1 MMPANIVAIADAI
14 TAELNG
20 NTFSQ
25 PFTAQRLYLP
35 IYDLKTMS
43 ELKVSVVPKGLSTSS
58 LDRSRDNF
66 DYQIDVGIQKKTKN
80 EMATIDAMMLLVE
93 EISDYLRANPLA
105 SYPNAR
111 FISVENNQIYAPDH
125 LETMMQ
131 FTSVL
136 TLTYRLWR

>member
-20 NTFSQ
+20 NAFNQ
-25 PFTAQRLYLP
+25 PFTAQRQYLP

-43 ELKVSVVPKGLSTSS
+43 ELKVSVVPKGLSASS

>member
-1 MMPANIVAIADAI
+1 MPANIVAIADSI

-20 NTFSQ
+20 NSFSQ

-35 IYDLKTMS
+35 IFDRKTMS
-43 ELKVSVVPKGLSTSS
+43 VLKVSVVPKGLNTSS
-58 LDRSRDNF
+58 LDRTRDNF

-80 EMATIDAMMLLVE
+80 EIATIDALILLVE
-93 EISDYLRANPLA
+93 EISDYFRANPLA
-105 SYPNAR
+105 SYPGAR
-111 FISVENNQIYAPDH
+111 FISVENSQIYAPDH

-131 FTSVL
+131 FTSVV

>member
-20 NTFSQ
+20 NAFSQ
-25 PFTAQRLYLP
+25 PFTAQRQYLP

-43 ELKVSVVPKGLSTSS
+43 GLKVSVVPKGLSTSS

-80 EMATIDAMMLLVE
+80 QISTIDALMLLVE
-93 EISDYLRANPLA
+93 EIGDYFRAHPLA
-105 SYPNAR
+105 SYPGAR
-111 FISVENNQIYAPDH
+111 FINVENTPIYAQDH

-136 TLTYRLWR
+136 TLTYRLVR

>member
-1 MMPANIVAIADAI
+1 MPANIVAIADAI

-20 NTFSQ
+20 NSFSQ

-43 ELKVSVVPKGLSTSS
+43 DLKVSVVPKGLSTSS
-58 LDRSRDNF
+58 LDRTRDNF

-80 EMATIDAMMLLVE
+80 EIGTIDALILLVE
-93 EISDYLRANPLA
+93 QISDYFRANPLA
-105 SYPNAR
+105 SYPGAR
-111 FISVENNQIYAPDH
+111 FISVENSQIYAPDH

-131 FTSVL
+131 FTSVV

>member
-20 NTFSQ
+20 NAFSQ
-25 PFTAQRLYLP
+25 PFTAQRQYLP

-43 ELKVSVVPKGLSTSS
+43 DLKVTVVPKGLTSSS

-80 EMATIDAMMLLVE
+80 QISTIDALMLLVE
-93 EISDYLRANPLA
+93 EIGDYFRAHPLA
-105 SYPNAR
+105 SYPGAR
-111 FISVENNQIYAPDH
+111 FINVENTPIYAQDH

-136 TLTYRLWR
+136 TLTYRLVR

>member
-1 MMPANIVAIADAI
+1 MPANIVAIADAI

-20 NTFSQ
+20 TSFSQ

-35 IYDLKTMS
+35 ICDLKTMS

-66 DYQIDVGIQKKTKN
+66 DYQIDVGIQKKNKN

>member
-1 MMPANIVAIADAI
+1 MPANIVAIADAI

-20 NTFSQ
+20 NSFSQ

-43 ELKVSVVPKGLSTSS
+43 DLKVSVVPKGLSTSS
-58 LDRSRDNF
+58 LDRTRDNF

-80 EMATIDAMMLLVE
+80 EIATIDALILLVE
-93 EISDYLRANPLA
+93 EISDYFRANRLA
-105 SYPNAR
+105 SYPGAR
-111 FISVENNQIYAPDH
+111 FISVENSQIYAPDH

-131 FTSVL
+131 FTSVV

>member
-1 MMPANIVAIADAI
+1 MPANIVAISDAI

-20 NTFSQ
+20 NSFSQ

-43 ELKVSVVPKGLSTSS
+43 DLKVSVVPKGLSTSS
-58 LDRSRDNF
+58 LDRTRDNF

-80 EMATIDAMMLLVE
+80 EIATIDALILLVE
-93 EISDYLRANPLA
+93 QISDYFRANPLA
-105 SYPNAR
+105 SYPGAR
-111 FISVENNQIYAPDH
+111 FISIENSQIYAPDH

-131 FTSVL
+131 FTSVV

>member
-1 MMPANIVAIADAI
+1 MPANIVAISDAI

-20 NTFSQ
+20 NSFSQ

-43 ELKVSVVPKGLSTSS
+43 DLKVSVVPKGLNTSS
-58 LDRSRDNF
+58 LDRTRDNF

-80 EMATIDAMMLLVE
+80 EIATIDALILLVE
-93 EISDYLRANPLA
+93 EISDYFRANPLA
-105 SYPNAR
+105 SYPGAR
-111 FISVENNQIYAPDH
+111 FISIENSQIYAPDH

-131 FTSVL
+131 FTSVV

>member
-1 MMPANIVAIADAI
+1 MPANIVAISDAI

-20 NTFSQ
+20 NSFSQ

-43 ELKVSVVPKGLSTSS
+43 DLKVSVVPKGLNTSS
-58 LDRSRDNF
+58 LDRTRDNF

-80 EMATIDAMMLLVE
+80 EIATIDALILLVE
-93 EISDYLRANPLA
+93 QISDYFRANPLA
-105 SYPNAR
+105 SYPGAR
-111 FISVENNQIYAPDH
+111 FISVENSQIYAPDH

-131 FTSVL
+131 FTSVV

>member
-1 MMPANIVAIADAI
+1 MPANIDAIADAI

-20 NTFSQ
+20 NSFSK

-43 ELKVSVVPKGLSTSS
+43 GLKVSVVPKGLSTSS